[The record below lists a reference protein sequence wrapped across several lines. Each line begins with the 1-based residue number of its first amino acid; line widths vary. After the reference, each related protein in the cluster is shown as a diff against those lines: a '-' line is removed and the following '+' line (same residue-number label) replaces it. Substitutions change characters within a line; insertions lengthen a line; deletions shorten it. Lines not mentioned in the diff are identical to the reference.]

1 MKPEEF
7 TKSKA
12 GQLRKGGNG
21 RADYWTFIPNPLP
34 PVLQYSPRLVSAISE
49 ATFALGQLS
58 GLGRQ
63 IPNPRLFALP
73 FMRKEA
79 VLSSKIEGTQ
89 TEEADVIEYEG
100 GQLGL
105 PIEPRK
111 ADDLREVV
119 NYIGALEYGL
129 DRLKDLPV
137 SLRLLTEIHAQLLA
151 GVRGGSHHPGEFRTS
166 QNWIDGRDASA
177 ARYVPPPVPEMSA
190 ALSDLE
196 KYIHSDDGTSPLIRL
211 GLIHYQFEAIHP
223 FEDGNGRIGRLLIS
237 LLVCH
242 WGLLPLPLLYLSAYF
257 ERNRDEYLDRMFEV
271 SRAGDWESWLV
282 FFLNGVATQSR
293 DAAKRAADLEDLHD
307 QLHNR
312 LHEARASANALHL
325 LDQLFAVPVI
335 TINRAQEFLGSIT
348 YMGAQGVVEKLVEVG
363 ILRMRQ
369 EGRLKTYYADDIL
382 RVLR

>member
-1 MKPEEF
+1 MKPEDF
-7 TKSKA
+7 TESKA
-12 GQLRKGGNG
+12 GQLRKGGG
-21 RADYWTFIPNPLP
+21 GQADYWTFIPDPLP
-34 PVLQYSPRLVSAISE
+34 PSIQYSPRLVSAISE

-105 PIEPRK
+105 PLEPRK

-129 DRLKDLPV
+129 ERLKDLPV

-151 GVRGGSHHPGEFRTS
+151 RVRGESHHPGDFRTS
-166 QNWIDGRDASA
+166 QNWIDGRDARV

-196 KYIHSDDGTSPLIRL
+196 KYIHSDDGTAPLVRL

-271 SRAGDWESWLV
+271 SRAGDWEGWLV
-282 FFLNGVATQSR
+282 FFLKGVATQSR
-293 DAAKRAADLEDLHD
+293 DAAQRAADLEDLHD
-307 QLHNR
+307 QLRGR

-335 TINRAQEFLGSIT
+335 TISKAQEFLGSIT

-369 EGRLKTYYADDIL
+369 DGRLKTYYADDVL